1 VLPLDCFFQDI
12 MIYDEE
18 TDQLKHISFSQA
30 IKACGLA
37 DVSLNVAFG
46 WTANR
51 TATAAAIENIFADG
65 DFTKPKY
72 ASQVKIALADGG
84 TANPPR
90 DATSDEIL
98 ADVAAG
104 VWLPL
109 CITIARPF
117 IEHLMMSCVA
127 CVSGRDTG
135 ATLFGP
141 AGKRLHAHM
150 HTCTHAHMHT
160 YICYGL
166 PRFRFEALTCVCPLL
181 SCLQTCR
188 SARTPRSR
196 RSRVSNPTT

>member
-1 VLPLDCFFQDI
+1 

-30 IKACGLA
+30 LYACGLE
-37 DVSLNVAFG
+37 VGGLNIALG
-46 WTANR
+46 WTADRAKIAATIEDLTAPPLNGAPGAVNYPSKVKAKLTN
-51 TATAAAIENIFADG
+51 TATAG
-65 DFTKPKY
+65 
-72 ASQVKIALADGG
+72 
-84 TANPPR
+84 NPSNAG
-90 DATSDEIL
+90 DATIQEIL
-98 ADVAAG
+98 EDVAAG

-141 AGKRLHAHM
+141 AGKRLH
-150 HTCTHAHMHT
+150 THIHT

-166 PRFRFEALTCVCPLL
+166 PRFRFESLTCLCPLL

-188 SARTPRSR
+188 SARTRRSR
-196 RSRVSNPTT
+196 RSRVSNPTAANNAQFTYSPM

>member
-1 VLPLDCFFQDI
+1 

-30 IKACGLA
+30 LYACGLDA
-37 DVSLNVAFG
+37 GGLNIALG
-46 WTANR
+46 WTADR
-51 TATAAAIENIFADG
+51 ARIAATIEDLRAA
-65 DFTKPKY
+65 P
-72 ASQVKIALADGG
+72 LGG
-84 TANPPR
+84 TPGAVNYSSLVKEKLAPTKTGGVAA
-90 DATSDEIL
+90 DATIQDIL
-98 ADVAAG
+98 DDVAAG

-141 AGKRLHAHM
+141 AGKRLH
-150 HTCTHAHMHT
+150 THIHT

-166 PRFRFEALTCVCPLL
+166 PRFRFESLTCLCPLL

-188 SARTPRSR
+188 SARTRRSR
-196 RSRVSNPTT
+196 RSRVSNPTAANNAQFTYSPM

>member
-1 VLPLDCFFQDI
+1 

-30 IKACGLA
+30 LYACGL
-37 DVSLNVAFG
+37 DVGALNIALG
-46 WTANR
+46 WTADR
-51 TATAAAIENIFADG
+51 AKIAATIENLTAPPLNGVPGVVNYRSKVKATLAGTSGVAAD
-65 DFTKPKY
+65 D
-72 ASQVKIALADGG
+72 ASIQ
-84 TANPPR
+84 N
-90 DATSDEIL
+90 IL
-98 ADVAAG
+98 DDVAAG

-141 AGKRLHAHM
+141 AGKRLH
-150 HTCTHAHMHT
+150 THIHT

-166 PRFRFEALTCVCPLL
+166 PRFRFEALTCLCPLL

-188 SARTPRSR
+188 SARTRRSR
-196 RSRVSNPTT
+196 RSRVSNPTAANNAQFTYSPM